1 MTEITYDILKDYL
14 LKIAAEQGDTTA
26 ACFYSREALLELE
39 EEPAATPCCIV
50 GQMVFD
56 FSGVEGLQSLS
67 EGSAVSLTGLGKPN
81 SNAAAMLD
89 QGFTPEAIDLA
100 SRVQWAQDRGM
111 TWRKAVECAL
121 APKFSRLTSRE
132 FVAAVVDEEDAE

>member
-1 MTEITYDILKDYL
+1 MAEITYDILKEYL
-14 LKIAAEQGDTTA
+14 LKLAKEEPNRTA
-26 ACFYSREALLELE
+26 DCFYSKEALLGLE
-39 EEPAATPCCIV
+39 EAAATPCCIV

-56 FSGVEGLQSLS
+56 FSGFEGLQSLS

-89 QGFTPEAIDLA
+89 QGFTLEAIDLA

-132 FVAAVVDEEDAE
+132 FVAAVIDEEDAE